1 MPSLI
6 AGIEVMHVRA
16 RGLVGA
22 ACVILRWPGLER
34 VGKAVADR
42 VVRFPPVRDMS
53 AFAELPVVLHVLG
66 QAGSRP
72 DLILMGTP
80 GIAHGRGLGPASHL
94 GVLLGIPT
102 ISCGG
107 DGHLGHH
114 LPVPPQAGSESALLH
129 HGEVLGKVLRTR
141 SRVQPVV
148 VTPGHGVDVP
158 SSVQWVR
165 TLLRGHRL
173 PEPNHQAATLL
184 KDARALWSAHAHR
197 PSGGT

>member
-1 MPSLI
+1 MDIDLQHAHAFDVSMAEALAIQQDLARKVIRDNRIGVPSLI

-16 RGLVGA
+16 RGVVAA

-42 VVRFPPVRDMS
+42 VARFPPVRDMS

-94 GVLLGIPT
+94 GVLLGIVQTVMQIQEGTVTMIPKLLLMG
-102 ISCGG
+102 I
-107 DGHLGHH
+107 
-114 LPVPPQAGSESALLH
+114 ALLILLPWMT
-129 HGEVLGKVLRTR
+129 EQLVEY
-141 SRVQPVV
+141 SR
-148 VTPGHGVDVP
+148 DVILNIP
-158 SSVQWVR
+158 NIVS
-165 TLLRGHRL
+165 RGS
-173 PEPNHQAATLL
+173 P
-184 KDARALWSAHAHR
+184 
-197 PSGGT
+197 